1 MNIIALPMKDRVIS
15 GANDHIEV
23 AGRSSMG
30 SGVAFAGN
38 ANALA
43 VARTSFNTDFKRFG
57 LFYSSFAMTGA
68 AGCYVFSSAV
78 AARAGRIE
86 LHAPPGLRDLA
97 TPAALGTRAWRFD
110 IALTV
115 AGSADNAPGD
125 VQLHDAAPDRR
136 PERNVD
142 LVLQVR
148 PRLRPFVRRA
158 ATPPE
163 HAGEDVFETAA
174 PGAGGFP
181 TAPTFEQV
189 GEIEAAEI
197 EICALTSRALGLSAR
212 KPSGESPRRPT
223 GPAARPRI
231 SLGGRG
237 IDVVRIKPELV
248 VNLPLLGIAQNIVG
262 LGERLKLLLGPFV
275 PGIDIGM
282 VLARKFA
289 ERLANVL
296 GRGRL
301 LHPEDVV
308 VLFLSGCCHRYRCIL
323 NQTLSS

>member
-43 VARTSFNTDFKRFG
+43 VARASLDTDFKRFG

-125 VQLHDAAPDRR
+125 VQLHDAAPDRG
-136 PERNVD
+136 PERNVN

-181 TAPTFEQV
+181 AATTAFEQV

-223 GPAARPRI
+223 SPAARAGIGISRCRI
-231 SLGGRG
+231 N
-237 IDVVRIKPELV
+237 VVRVKPKLV

-262 LGERLKLLLGPFV
+262 LGER
-275 PGIDIGM
+275 D
-282 VLARKFA
+282 RKS
-289 ERLANVL
+289 V
-296 GRGRL
+296 
-301 LHPEDVV
+301 
-308 VLFLSGCCHRYRCIL
+308 
-323 NQTLSS
+323 